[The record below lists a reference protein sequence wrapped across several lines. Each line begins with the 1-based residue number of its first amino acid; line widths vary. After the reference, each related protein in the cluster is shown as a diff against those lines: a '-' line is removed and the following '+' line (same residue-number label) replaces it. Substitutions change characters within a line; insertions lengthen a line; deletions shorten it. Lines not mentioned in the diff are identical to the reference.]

1 MRPNRLGHAVREQR
15 ERCKWSPTELA
26 RRLAISST
34 QVNRIE
40 EGATLPRESLVAKL
54 EDALGLPAGV
64 LLGLRNQDQAERAT
78 RHAAAVVSGMPMDA
92 RYRLGYVLRTTRELK
107 RLTQAAVGASCGLN
121 PWNIAKIENSEHYPP
136 DFWLGELARGLGLNF
151 AELKTLRDEG
161 RLACGQGVA
170 RAVRALPALLI
181 LLLLS
186 GSACTPLQSPEAPPE
201 THPPKAPPTCEQR
214 SLAASQARTRELRLK
229 AEKECDEDCSVAARF
244 GRTLRASPAGM
255 VER

>member
-1 MRPNRLGHAVREQR
+1 MRPSRLGNAVREQR
-15 ERCKWSPTELA
+15 ERCKWSETDLA

-34 QVNRIE
+34 QVKRIE
-40 EGATLPRESLVAKL
+40 WGATVPRKSLVAKL

-92 RYRLGYVLRTTRELK
+92 RYRLGYLLRTTRELK
-107 RLTQAAVGASCGLN
+107 KLTQAEVGTLCGLST
-121 PWNIAKIENSEHYPP
+121 WNIAKIENSEHYPP
-136 DFWLGELARGLGLNF
+136 DYWLGELAKGLGLNL
-151 AELKTLRDEG
+151 AELKTLRDG
-161 RLACGQGVA
+161 GHLAREQGVA
-170 RAVRALPALLI
+170 RSVRALPALLV

-186 GSACTPLQSPEAPPE
+186 GSACEPLQSLETPLG

-229 AEKECDEDCSVAARF
+229 AEKEYDEDCSVAARF
-244 GRTLRASPAGM
+244 GRTLRATAAGA
-255 VER
+255 VDR

>member
-54 EDALGLPAGV
+54 EDALGLPAGA
-64 LLGLRNQDQAERAT
+64 LLGLRKQDQAERVS

-107 RLTQAAVGASCGLN
+107 KLTQAAVGALCGLN
-121 PWNIAKIENSEHYPP
+121 TWNVARIENSEDYPP
-136 DFWLGELARGLGLNF
+136 DFWLGELAKGLGLNF

-170 RAVRALPALLI
+170 RAARALPTLLI
-181 LLLLS
+181 FFLLS
-186 GSACTPLQSPEAPPE
+186 GSACKPLQGPETPAG
-201 THPPKAPPTCEQR
+201 THPPKAPPMCEQR
-214 SLAASQARTRELRLK
+214 SLVASQALTRELRLK
-229 AEKECDEDCSVAARF
+229 AEMEYDEDCSVTARF
-244 GRTLRASPAGM
+244 GRTLRATAVGT
-255 VER
+255 VDR